1 MLDITNLGTKHFE
14 LHRRKKLNLTNRFFF
29 SYFEKGGLYTSST
42 SLRELFASIKKVNIN
57 TLRSIDVKRI
67 IEEFSGIQSE
77 YVLTADENILP
88 DAINA
93 ILTGERITNYMQL
106 KAVTYSISS
115 DIESRKKI
123 PWPPTSLNILE
134 SDELLRLDKRVFNLI
149 AWIVSRSAAIGK
161 NGFVQLS

>member
-14 LHRRKKLNLTNRFFF
+14 LHRRKKLNLKNRGFF

-42 SLRELFASIKKVNIN
+42 LLRELFASIKKFDIN
-57 TLRSIDVKRI
+57 TLRSINVKRI

-77 YVLTADENILP
+77 YVLSADENILP

-93 ILTGERITNYMQL
+93 ILTGKGITNYMQL
-106 KAVTYSISS
+106 KAVAYSISS
-115 DIESRKKI
+115 DIESHKKI
-123 PWPPTSLNILE
+123 PWSPTSLTILE
-134 SDELLRLDKRVFNLI
+134 SDELLRLDKWVFNLI
-149 AWIVSRSAAIGK
+149 AWIVSRSAAMGK

>member
-14 LHRRKKLNLTNRFFF
+14 LHRRKNLNLKNRGFF

-42 SLRELFASIKKVNIN
+42 SLRELFASIKKFDIN
-57 TLRSIDVKRI
+57 TLRSINVKRI

-77 YVLTADENILP
+77 YVLSADENILP

-93 ILTGERITNYMQL
+93 ILTGKGITNYMQL
-106 KAVTYSISS
+106 KAVAYSISS

-123 PWPPTSLNILE
+123 PWSPTSLTILK
-134 SDELLRLDKRVFNLI
+134 SDELLRLDKWVFNLI
-149 AWIVSRSAAIGK
+149 AWIVSRSAAMGK